1 MALPIRAAL
10 RSAGRFVSRNPAT
23 LFTMAR
29 HAFGLRVAVPLD
41 ALRWFIANTPPSK
54 KAPTDITVTA
64 RPPAIHLGATL
75 ELMGTLVRA
84 SGAILVEELR
94 LLPAEMRLTLKLSD
108 VQMNVIGESN
118 TPVAGLIK
126 SGALDLSKP
135 GNLVNFMPKKPAVLI
150 EAKGD
155 RIVLDLMKNPKIRAN
170 DKLHKILST
179 LTPVLNVSALSTDG
193 DYLVVGLKATPMGFA
208 QAVSNARALYP

>member
-29 HAFGLRVAVPLD
+29 HALGFRVAVPLD

-54 KAPTDITVTA
+54 KAPTDITITA

-84 SGAILVEELR
+84 SAAVLVDELR
-94 LLPAEMRLTLKLSD
+94 LLPAEMRVTLRLSD

-135 GNLVNFMPKKPAVLI
+135 GNLVNFMPKKPDVLI

-193 DYLVVGLKATPMGFA
+193 DYLVVALRATPMGFA
-208 QAVSNARALYP
+208 QAVNNARALYP

>member
-29 HAFGLRVAVPLD
+29 HALGLRVAIPLD
-41 ALRWFIANTPPSK
+41 ALRWFITNTPPSK

-94 LLPAEMRLTLKLSD
+94 LLPAEMRVSLKLSD

-135 GNLVNFMPKKPAVLI
+135 GNLANFMPKKPAVLI

-155 RIVLDLMKNPKIRAN
+155 RIVLDLMKNPKIRGN

-179 LTPVLNVSALSTDG
+179 LTPVLNVHALSTDG
-193 DYLVVGLKATPMGFA
+193 DYLVVALKATPMGFA
-208 QAVSNARALYP
+208 QAVNAARALYP

>member
-23 LFTMAR
+23 LLTMAR
-29 HAFGLRVAVPLD
+29 HAFGMRVAIPLD

-94 LLPAEMRLTLKLSD
+94 LLPAEMRVTLKLSD

-118 TPVAGLIK
+118 TPVAGLLK

-179 LTPVLNVSALSTDG
+179 LTPVLNVQALSTDG
-193 DYLVVGLKATPMGFA
+193 DYLVVAIKATPMGFA

>member
-10 RSAGRFVSRNPAT
+10 RSAGRFVSRNPST

-29 HAFGLRVAVPLD
+29 HALGLRVAVPLD
-41 ALRWFIANTPPSK
+41 ALRWFIANTPPGK
-54 KAPTDITVTA
+54 RAPTDITITA

-84 SGAILVEELR
+84 SAAILVEELR
-94 LLPAEMRLTLKLSD
+94 LLPAEMRVTLKLSD
-108 VQMNVIGESN
+108 VQMHVIGESSS
-118 TPVAGLIK
+118 PVAGLIK

-135 GNLVNFMPKKPAVLI
+135 GNLVNFMPKKPDVLI

-155 RIVLDLMKNPKIRAN
+155 RIVLDLMKNPKIRGN
-170 DKLHKILST
+170 DKLHKVLST
-179 LTPVLNVSALSTDG
+179 LTPVLNVSALGTDG
-193 DYLVVGLKATPMGFA
+193 DYLVVGLKANPMGFA
-208 QAVSNARALYP
+208 QAVNAARALYP

>member
-29 HAFGLRVAVPLD
+29 HALGLRVAVPLD

-54 KAPTDITVTA
+54 RAPTDITVTA
-64 RPPAIHLGATL
+64 RPPAIHVGATVD
-75 ELMGTLVRA
+75 LMDTKVRA
-84 SGAILVEELR
+84 SAAILVEELR
-94 LLPAEMRLTLKLSD
+94 LLPAEMRISLKLSD
-108 VQMNVIGESN
+108 VQMHVIGDSK

-135 GNLVNFMPKKPAVLI
+135 GNLVNFMPKKPDVLI

-170 DKLHKILST
+170 DKLHKALST

-193 DYLVVGLKATPMGFA
+193 DYLVVALKATPMGFA
-208 QAVSNARALYP
+208 QAVSAARALYP

>member
-10 RSAGRFVSRNPAT
+10 RSAGRFVSRNPGT

-29 HAFGLRVAVPLD
+29 HAFGLRVAIPLD
-41 ALRWFIANTPPSK
+41 AMRWFIANTPPSK

-94 LLPAEMRLTLKLSD
+94 LLPAEMRVTLKLSD

-179 LTPVLNVSALSTDG
+179 LTPVLNVHALSTDG
-193 DYLVVGLKATPMGFA
+193 DYLVVALKATPMGFA
-208 QAVSNARALYP
+208 QALGAARALYP